1 MTFVLQRMVQ
11 LVPVLIGV
19 SLITFF
25 MLHLTGDPAAVIL
38 GPDATR
44 EAIAQL
50 RTELGLDDPLYV
62 QYGRFLAGA
71 VQGDF
76 GLSTRYRLPALDLF
90 VERLPATLELA
101 AFSLLFS
108 VLVGTLVGIV
118 AAAYRNSLVDNTVR
132 VAALV
137 GQAIPNFYLGL
148 IAIIIFA
155 AQLRWLPAGGRGTWQ
170 HLVLPVFALGTFY
183 AAITAR
189 FVRGAMLEVLESD
202 YIRTARAK
210 GLRRVTVLVRHAFR
224 NAMIGVVTLIGLQTG
239 SLLSGAVV
247 TETVFSWPGIGRMAV
262 QSIYTRDF
270 PVVQVTIVMTA
281 LFFVIINLLTDI
293 LYSVIDPRIR
303 KGGQTR

>member
-1 MTFVLQRMVQ
+1 MTFILQRMVQ

-19 SLITFF
+19 SIITFL
-25 MLHLTGDPAAVIL
+25 MLHLTGDPAVVIL
-38 GPDATR
+38 GPEATR

-50 RTELGLDDPLYV
+50 RTELGLNDPLHV
-62 QYGRFLAGA
+62 QYGRFLIGA

-76 GLSTRYRLPALDLF
+76 GLSTRYRQPAFSLF

-101 AFSLLFS
+101 FFSLLFS
-108 VLVGTLVGIV
+108 VVVGTLVGV
-118 AAAYRNSLVDNTVR
+118 LAAVYRNTAIDSFVR
-132 VAALV
+132 IGALV

-183 AAITAR
+183 SAITAR
-189 FVRGAMLEVLESD
+189 FVRGAMLEVMEAD
-202 YIRTARAK
+202 FVRTARAK
-210 GLRRVTVLVRHAFR
+210 GLRSITVLFRHAFR
-224 NAMIGVVTLIGLQTG
+224 NALIGVVTLVGLQTG

-281 LFFVIINLLTDI
+281 VLFVVINLVTDI
-293 LYSVIDPRIR
+293 LYTVIDPRIR
-303 KGGQTR
+303 KRG

>member
-1 MTFVLQRMVQ
+1 
-11 LVPVLIGV
+11 
-19 SLITFF
+19 
-25 MLHLTGDPAAVIL
+25 MLHLTGDPAVVIL
-38 GPDATR
+38 GPEATR

-50 RTELGLDDPLYV
+50 RTELGLNDPLHV
-62 QYGRFLAGA
+62 QYGRFLIGA

-76 GLSTRYRLPALDLF
+76 GLSTRYRQPAFSLF

-101 AFSLLFS
+101 FFSLLFS
-108 VLVGTLVGIV
+108 VVVGTLVGV
-118 AAAYRNSLVDNTVR
+118 LAAAYRNTAIDSFVR
-132 VAALV
+132 IGALV

-183 AAITAR
+183 SAITAR
-189 FVRGAMLEVLESD
+189 FVRGAMLEVMEAD
-202 YIRTARAK
+202 FVRTARAK
-210 GLRRVTVLVRHAFR
+210 GLRPITVLFRHAFR
-224 NAMIGVVTLIGLQTG
+224 NALIGVVTLVGLQTG

-281 LFFVIINLLTDI
+281 VFFVVINLVTDI
-293 LYSVIDPRIR
+293 LYTVIDPRIR
-303 KGGQTR
+303 KGGRTK